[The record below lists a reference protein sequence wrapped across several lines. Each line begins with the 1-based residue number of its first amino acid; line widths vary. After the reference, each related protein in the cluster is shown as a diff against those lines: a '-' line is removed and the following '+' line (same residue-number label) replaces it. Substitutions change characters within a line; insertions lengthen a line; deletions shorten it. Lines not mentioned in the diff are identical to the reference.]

1 MTNHKEQ
8 QITKILVILFFILLF
23 PMGVFSVV
31 SKIVAPSESATQDNP
46 NHEFFYKGKLWFYTE
61 SGALLGTYTCET
73 TNCGYATGTYD
84 DKEYLIDSYEPTD
97 IELTLPLQSIVFLSD
112 QNEPEPKKYFLYDIE
127 KQIPNKSLIFSGV
140 KNYGKGIEDYIY
152 IVENEQNKYGVIQV
166 TNQMTPLIPFQYD
179 FIGLPNNV
187 NEDGKMIA
195 DAFIVK
201 QGEVWSIISRNNTS
215 LTTPM
220 PGQIVSFQK
229 DNLILAKDGVYTLV
243 DYQGNEVIDQEFK
256 KLSYTGK
263 FLNCIDEEGYF
274 YIMDIATQ
282 TIYGEKILLEEND
295 KVRTSINGSKIE
307 IYINDVLKD
316 GINVS

>member
-1 MTNHKEQ
+1 
-8 QITKILVILFFILLF
+8 
-23 PMGVFSVV
+23 MGVFSVV

-61 SGALLGTYTCET
+61 SGTLLGTYTCET
-73 TNCGYATGTYD
+73 SNCGYATSTYD
-84 DKEYLIDSYEPTD
+84 DKKYLIDSYEPTD
-97 IELTLPLQSIVFLSD
+97 QELTLPLQSIVFLTD

-127 KQIPNKSLIFSGV
+127 KQIPNKSLIFSSV
-140 KNYGKGIEDYIY
+140 KNYGKGIEDSIY
-152 IVENEQNKYGVIQV
+152 IVENEQHKYGVVQV

-179 FIGLPNNV
+179 FIGLPNQL

-201 QGEVWSIISRNNTS
+201 QGDVWSIISRNNTS

-220 PGQIVSFQK
+220 DGQIINFQK
-229 DNLILAKDGVYTLV
+229 DNIILAKDGIYTLV

-263 FLNCIDEEGYF
+263 FLNCTDEEGYF

-282 TIYGEKILLEEND
+282 NIYGEKILLEEND
-295 KVRTSINGSKIE
+295 KVRTNLNGSKIE
-307 IYINDVLKD
+307 IYINDELKD